1 MASSCSILVAIY
13 TCCKQHIS
21 NMKWKMFD
29 IASGSS
35 IASTSSILSY
45 KHSQSVTQT
54 LLCLQYAKTSTPK
67 QKEGVKLNFNDFQ
80 IFIYPDFSVAI
91 HYFTHNPG
99 RMSINSLQF
108 ITKALSLVS
117 CQTNKKTTWKKCK
130 ENWWINGLEVK
141 FFNNWKLTNK
151 VLIPTS
157 ILEFTLSSTIETVKH
172 PPYLFRKL
180 SWCNVQLP

>member
-1 MASSCSILVAIY
+1 MSLSIRLLGFNDNFPKSLHWRQKWKFLQRSYIILMASSCSILVAIY

-99 RMSINSLQF
+99 RMSINSL
-108 ITKALSLVS
+108 
-117 CQTNKKTTWKKCK
+117 
-130 ENWWINGLEVK
+130 
-141 FFNNWKLTNK
+141 
-151 VLIPTS
+151 
-157 ILEFTLSSTIETVKH
+157 
-172 PPYLFRKL
+172 
-180 SWCNVQLP
+180 